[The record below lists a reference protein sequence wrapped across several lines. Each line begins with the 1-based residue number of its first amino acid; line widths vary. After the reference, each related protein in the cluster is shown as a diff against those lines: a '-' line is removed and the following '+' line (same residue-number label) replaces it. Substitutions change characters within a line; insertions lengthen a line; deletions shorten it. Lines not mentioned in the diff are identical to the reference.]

1 MMKLNHSVF
10 ALVAAAALSAPSVF
24 AQSKG
29 EASYEENCARV
40 APKGT
45 AAEQSATRQR
55 CMDDARKAAKSDVPG
70 AANQPG
76 TSATKGTSKTDRQA
90 ARDQRRAEGATVAKQ
105 PKQDPKNPTN

>member
-1 MMKLNHSVF
+1 MKLNYSVF
-10 ALVAAAALSAPSVF
+10 ALVAAAALSAPSAF

-29 EASYEENCARV
+29 EASYEEHCARV

-45 AAEQSATRQR
+45 AAEQATTRQR
-55 CMDDARKAAKSDVPG
+55 CIDDAKKAAKTDVPG

-76 TSATKGTSKTDRQA
+76 TTATRGTSKTDKQA
-90 ARDQRRAEGATVAKQ
+90 ARDKRRAEGATVAKQ